1 VANGAADLREP
12 RVKFRARFAEGS
24 AERMREVD
32 LASET
37 GAVEVTIDGKTTRYD
52 VVPSPSGGY
61 SVVRPDGRQAE
72 VVPYRDPDWA
82 TRVRVGPE
90 LVRFEL
96 LDELTALVLSASGKK
111 GFKGAGDLKAAI
123 PGRVLRI
130 LVKPGDRVASGQPL
144 VVLEAMKME
153 NDVRAPRDATVRSVE
168 VEPGRAVG
176 AGEVLVRFE
185 TD

>member
-1 VANGAADLREP
+1 L
-12 RVKFRARFAEGS
+12 KFRARFSEGS

-37 GAVEVTIDGKTTRYD
+37 GSVEVTIDGATVHYD
-52 VVPSPSGGY
+52 VVPSPAGGY
-61 SVVRPDGRQAE
+61 SIVRPDGRQAE
-72 VVPYRDPDWA
+72 VVPYRDADGA
-82 TRVRVGPE
+82 VRVRVGSE

-96 LDELTALVLSASGKK
+96 LDELTALVLSASGTK
-111 GFKGAGDLKAAI
+111 GFRAGGDLKAAI

-130 LVKPGDRVASGQPL
+130 LIQAGERVTAGQPL

-153 NDVRAPRDATVRSVE
+153 NDVKSPRDATVRSVE
-168 VEPGRAVG
+168 VTPGQAVG
-176 AGEVLVRFE
+176 AGEVLVRFQ